1 MLVRCLRMQNN
12 IETMIISNKTTM
24 KTTIIRLLLALAVM
38 LPTVAKAQPAPVKKA
53 AQSVFSLTTYNA
65 DGTIHSS
72 SHGVFT
78 GAAGEA
84 IAMWHSFKGAA
95 RAVIIDS
102 KGKQYDVDAMLG
114 VSENYDV
121 CRFRIKGY
129 TNSAGGLLPT
139 TDNTQAASMY
149 LVGYDIKKPEI
160 KSLSPASTEKFMT
173 DLNYYIFKDEDVE
186 GSMLG
191 CPVVSADGKLLGIVQ
206 RPDDGGT
213 AFSADARL
221 TTTFKRYGFS
231 INDQTFRA
239 TGIRIA
245 LPTEQKEA
253 SLMLVLAATMAD
265 SVRYNEYIDDYI
277 RDFPTAADGYN
288 ARAAQLVN
296 YGKLAEAD
304 EMLQTETK
312 RAESKDVAYSNY
324 AALVYR
330 ACVYRVDTTFAKWN
344 FDKAYSLACEAYKV
358 NPLPAYQHQQAQIL
372 YAQAKYKEALD
383 LFIALQKTDLG
394 KTGEVY
400 YESAQCKAHL
410 NAPKAEIMALLDTA
424 VNVQPGLSS
433 ASYVLARGRQYDVD
447 GNYRQAFLDYLKY
460 DSLMN
465 FNASA
470 DFYYVKF
477 KCEMKIRQYQP
488 ALNDIA
494 HAIVLTRTEPL
505 YYAEM
510 ASLQL
515 RVNQLDNAV
524 KTCDMAL
531 TIDGADKVPD
541 FFVIKGIA
549 LCELKQKEAGLEA
562 LAKAKE
568 LGDERAD
575 GLITKYS
582 K

>member
-1 MLVRCLRMQNN
+1 MMPM
-12 IETMIISNKTTM
+12 TAM
-24 KTTIIRLLLALAVM
+24 
-38 LPTVAKAQPAPVKKA
+38 AQPAPVKKA

-72 SHGVFT
+72 SRGVFV
-78 GAAGEA
+78 G
-84 IAMWHSFKGAA
+84 
-95 RAVIIDS
+95 
-102 KGKQYDVDAMLG
+102 
-114 VSENYDV
+114 
-121 CRFRIKGY
+121 
-129 TNSAGGLLPT
+129 AGG
-139 TDNTQAASMY
+139 
-149 LVGYDIKKPEI
+149 E
-160 KSLSPASTEKFMT
+160 
-173 DLNYYIFKDEDVE
+173 
-186 GSMLG
+186 
-191 CPVVSADGKLLGIVQ
+191 
-206 RPDDGGT
+206 

-239 TGIRIA
+239 TGIRVA
-245 LPTEQKEA
+245 LPAEQKEA
-253 SLMLVLAATMAD
+253 SLMLVLASSLVD
-265 SVRYNEYIDDYI
+265 SARYNGYIDDYI
-277 RDFPTAADGYN
+277 RSFPTAPDGYN
-288 ARAAQLVN
+288 ARATQFVN
-296 YGKLAEAD
+296 HAKLAEAD

-312 RAESKDVAYSNY
+312 RAANKDVAYSNY

-330 ACVYRVDTTFAKWN
+330 ASIYRVDTTFTKWSL
-344 FDKAYSLACEAYKV
+344 DKAYDLAGEAYKV
-358 NPLPAYQHQQAQIL
+358 NPLPAYQHQQAQVL
-372 YAQAKYKEALD
+372 YAKGKYKESLD
-383 LFIALQKTDLG
+383 MLTALQQTDLG

-400 YESAQCKAHL
+400 YESAQCKARL
-410 NAPKAEIMALLDTA
+410 NAPKPEIMALLDKA
-424 VNVQPGLSS
+424 VSVQPGQPS
-433 ASYVLARGRQYDVD
+433 AAYVLARGRQYDED

-465 FNASA
+465 FNATA
-470 DFYYVKF
+470 DFYYMKF

-515 RVNQLDNAV
+515 RVNRLEDAV

-531 TIDGADKVPD
+531 NIKGADKVSD

-562 LAKAKE
+562 LRKAQE
-568 LGDERAD
+568 LADERAE
-575 GLITKYS
+575 GLIKKYS

>member
-1 MLVRCLRMQNN
+1 MRTR
-12 IETMIISNKTTM
+12 IIQ
-24 KTTIIRLLLALAVM
+24 LLFAIAIM
-38 LPTVAKAQPAPVKKA
+38 LPMTAMAQPAPVKKA

-65 DGTIHSS
+65 DGTILSS
-72 SHGVFT
+72 SHGVFA
-78 GAAGEA
+78 GACGEA
-84 IAMWHSFKGAA
+84 VAMWHLFKGAA

-114 VSENYDV
+114 VSENYDL
-121 CRFRIKGY
+121 CRFRVKGY
-129 TNSAGGLLPT
+129 PNGGNALPST
-139 TDNTQAASMY
+139 TDNSPASSMY

-160 KSLSPASTEKFMT
+160 KSISPVRAEKFMT
-173 DLNYYIFKDEDVE
+173 DLNYYVFKDEDVS

-191 CPVVSADGKLLGIVQ
+191 CPVVSADGKLLGIMQ
-206 RPDDGGT
+206 RPDDGGE

-239 TGIRIA
+239 TGIRVA

-253 SLMLVLAATMAD
+253 SLMLVLAASLSD
-265 SVRYNEYIDDYI
+265 SVRYDGYIDDYI
-277 RDFPTAADGYN
+277 SSFPTATDGYN
-288 ARAAQLVN
+288 ARATQLVN
-296 YGKLAEAD
+296 HGKLAEAD

-312 RAESKDVAYSNY
+312 RAANKDVAYSNY

-330 ACVYRVDTTFAKWN
+330 ASLYRVDTTFTKWN
-344 FDKAYSLACEAYKV
+344 LDKAYELAAEAYKV
-358 NPLPAYQHQQAQIL
+358 NPLPAYQHQRAQVL
-372 YAQAKYKEALD
+372 YAKGKFKESLD
-383 LFIALQKTDLG
+383 LLTTLQQTDLG
-394 KTGEVY
+394 KNGEVY
-400 YESAQCKAHL
+400 YEAAQCKARL
-410 NAPKAEIMALLDTA
+410 NAPKTEIMALLDKA
-424 VNVQPGLSS
+424 VSAQPGLPS

-470 DFYYVKF
+470 DFYYMKF

-515 RVNQLDNAV
+515 RVNRLEDAV

-531 TIDGADKVPD
+531 NIKGADKVSD

-549 LCELKQKEAGLEA
+549 LCELKQKEGGLEA
-562 LAKAKE
+562 LKKAQE
-568 LGDERAD
+568 LGDERAE
-575 GLITKYS
+575 GLIKKYS

>member
-1 MLVRCLRMQNN
+1 M
-12 IETMIISNKTTM
+12 
-24 KTTIIRLLLALAVM
+24 RLLLAMAIM
-38 LPTVAKAQPAPVKKA
+38 LPMMAKAQPATVKKA

-78 GAAGEA
+78 GATGEA
-84 IAMWHSFKGAA
+84 IAMWHPFKGAS

-121 CRFRIKGY
+121 CRFTIKGY
-129 TNSAGGLLPT
+129 ANGGSGLLPT
-139 TDNTQAASMY
+139 ADNSLAAQMFV
-149 LVGYDIKKPEI
+149 VGYDTKKPEI
-160 KSLSPASTEKFMT
+160 KSMSQARTEKFMT
-173 DLNYYIFKDEDVE
+173 DLNYYVFKDEDVS

-191 CPVVSADGKLLGIVQ
+191 CPVVGADGKLLGIVQ
-206 RPDDGGT
+206 RPEDGGE
-213 AFSADARL
+213 AFSADVRL
-221 TTTFKRYGFS
+221 TTTFKRMGFS

-239 TGIRIA
+239 TGIRVA
-245 LPTEQKEA
+245 LPEEQKEA
-253 SLMLVLAATMAD
+253 SLMLVLAASMAD
-265 SVRYNEYIDDYI
+265 SVRYNEYIDDFI
-277 RDFPTAADGYN
+277 RYFPTATDGYN
-288 ARAAQLVN
+288 AKATQLVN

-312 RAESKDVAYSNY
+312 RAASKDVAYSNY

-330 ACVYRVDTTFAKWN
+330 ASIYRIDTTFTKWSL
-344 FDKAYSLACEAYKV
+344 DKAYDLAGEAYKA
-358 NPLPAYQHQQAQIL
+358 NPMPAYQHQQAQVL
-372 YAQAKYKEALD
+372 FAKGKYNEALG
-383 LFIALQKTDLG
+383 LLTALQKTDLG
-394 KTGEVY
+394 KTGEIY
-400 YESAQCKAHL
+400 YEAAQCKARL
-410 NAPKAEIMALLDTA
+410 NAPKPEIMALLDSA

-433 ASYVLARGRQYDVD
+433 ASYVLARGRQYDAD

-470 DFYYVKF
+470 DFYYMKF

-494 HAIVLTRTEPL
+494 HAIVLTRTVPL

-515 RVNQLDNAV
+515 RVNRLDDAV

-531 TIDGADKVPD
+531 AIDGADKVSD
-541 FFVIKGIA
+541 FFIIKGIA
-549 LCELKQKEAGLEA
+549 FCELKQKEAGLEA
-562 LAKAKE
+562 LKKAQE
-568 LGDERAD
+568 LGDERAED
-575 GLITKYS
+575 LIKKYS

>member
-1 MLVRCLRMQNN
+1 MR
-12 IETMIISNKTTM
+12 TK
-24 KTTIIRLLLALAVM
+24 IIRLLLATAII
-38 LPTVAKAQPAPVKKA
+38 LPMMAKAQPATVKKA

-65 DGTIHSS
+65 DGTIHTS

-84 IAMWHSFKGAA
+84 IAMWHPFKGAA

-121 CRFRIKGY
+121 CRFKIKGY
-129 TNSAGGLLPT
+129 TNNSGLLPV
-139 TDNTQAASMY
+139 TDNSLATSMF

-160 KSLSPASTEKFMT
+160 KSVSPVRTEKFMT
-173 DLNYYIFKDEDVE
+173 DLNYYVFKDEEVS

-206 RPDDGGT
+206 RPDNGGE
-213 AFSADARL
+213 AFSADVRL
-221 TTTFKRYGFS
+221 STTFQRYGFS
-231 INDQTFRA
+231 INDQVFRA
-239 TGIRIA
+239 TGIRVA
-245 LPTEQKEA
+245 LPSEQKEA
-253 SLMLVLAATMAD
+253 SLMLVLAASMTD
-265 SVRYNEYIDDYI
+265 SVRYNEYIDDFI
-277 RDFPTAADGYN
+277 RCFPTATDGYN
-288 ARAAQLVN
+288 ARATQLVN

-304 EMLQTETK
+304 DMLQTETK
-312 RAESKDVAYSNY
+312 RAADKDVAYGNY

-330 ACVYRVDTTFAKWN
+330 ASVYRVDTTFTKWN
-344 FDKAYSLACEAYKV
+344 FDKAYNLAGEAYKI
-358 NPLPAYQHQQAQIL
+358 NPLPGYQHQQAQVL
-372 YAQAKYKEALD
+372 FAKGKYQEALD
-383 LFIALQKTDLG
+383 MLTALQKTDLG
-394 KTGEVY
+394 KTGEVFF
-400 YESAQCKAHL
+400 ESAQCKAHL
-410 NAPKAEIMALLDTA
+410 NAPKAEIMALLDSA
-424 VNVQPGLSS
+424 VNVQPGRPS
-433 ASYVLARGRQYDVD
+433 ASYVLARGRQYDAD

-465 FNASA
+465 FNATA
-470 DFYYVKF
+470 DFYYMKF
-477 KCEMKIRQYQP
+477 KCEMKIRQFQP

-515 RVNQLDNAV
+515 RVNHLEDAV

-531 TIDGADKVPD
+531 AIKDADKVSD

-549 LCELKQKEAGLEA
+549 LCELKQKESGLEE
-562 LAKAKE
+562 LKKAKE
-568 LGDERAD
+568 LGDGRAD
-575 GLITKYS
+575 DLIKKYS

>member
-1 MLVRCLRMQNN
+1 
-12 IETMIISNKTTM
+12 MINPNKTIMRT
-24 KTTIIRLLLALAVM
+24 KIIRLLLALALM
-38 LPTVAKAQPAPVKKA
+38 LPMSAMAQPATVKKA

-78 GAAGEA
+78 GTNGEA
-84 IAMWHSFKGAA
+84 IAMWHPFKGAA

-129 TNSAGGLLPT
+129 PNGGNGLMPTADNSL
-139 TDNTQAASMY
+139 ASSMF
-149 LVGYDIKKPEI
+149 LVGYDLKKPEI
-160 KSLSPASTEKFMT
+160 KSISPVRTEKFMT
-173 DLNYYIFKDEDVE
+173 NFNYYVFKDEDVS

-206 RPDDGGT
+206 RPDDGGE

-221 TTTFKRYGFS
+221 TTTFKLYGFS

-239 TGIRIA
+239 TGVRVA
-245 LPTEQKEA
+245 LPSEQKEA
-253 SLMLVLAATMAD
+253 SLMLVLAASLTD
-265 SVRYNEYIDDYI
+265 SVKYNEYIDDFIHY
-277 RDFPTAADGYN
+277 FPTATDGYN
-288 ARAAQLVN
+288 ARATQLVN
-296 YGKLAEAD
+296 QRKLAEAD
-304 EMLQTETK
+304 NMLQTETK
-312 RAESKDVAYSNY
+312 RASSKDVAFSNY

-330 ACVYRVDTTFAKWN
+330 ASLYRVDTTFTKWSL
-344 FDKAYSLACEAYKV
+344 DKAYDLAGEAYKV
-358 NPLPAYQHQQAQIL
+358 NPLPAYQHQQAQVL
-372 YAQAKYKEALD
+372 FAKGKYKEALD
-383 LFIALQKTDLG
+383 LLTALQKTDLG

-400 YESAQCKAHL
+400 YESAQCKAQL
-410 NAPKAEIMALLDTA
+410 NAPKPEIMALLDTA
-424 VNVQPGLSS
+424 INVQPGLPS
-433 ASYVLARGRQYDVD
+433 APYVLARGRQYDVD
-447 GNYRQAFLDYLKY
+447 GKYRQAFLDYLKY

-465 FNASA
+465 YNATA
-470 DFYYVKF
+470 DFYYMKF
-477 KCEMKIRQYQP
+477 KCEMKIRQFQP

-515 RVNQLDNAV
+515 RVNHLDDAV
-524 KTCDMAL
+524 KTCDLAL
-531 TIDGADKVPD
+531 TINGTDKVAD

-549 LCELKQKEAGLEA
+549 LCELKQKDAGLEA
-562 LAKAKE
+562 LRKAKE

-575 GLITKYS
+575 GLIKKYA

>member
-1 MLVRCLRMQNN
+1 
-12 IETMIISNKTTM
+12 
-24 KTTIIRLLLALAVM
+24 M
-38 LPTVAKAQPAPVKKA
+38 LPAMAMAQPAPVKKA
-53 AQSVFSLTTYNA
+53 AQSVFTLTTYNA

-78 GAAGEA
+78 GTVGEA
-84 IAMWHSFKGAA
+84 IAMWHPFKGAA

-102 KGKQYDVDAMLG
+102 KGKQYDVGAMLG

-129 TNSAGGLLPT
+129 TSGGTGLLT
-139 TDNTQAASMY
+139 TADNSLATSMF

-160 KSLSPASTEKFMT
+160 KSVSPVRTEKFMT
-173 DLNYYIFKDEDVE
+173 DLNYYVFKDEDVS

-191 CPVVSADGKLLGIVQ
+191 CPVVSSDGKLLGIVQ
-206 RPDDGGT
+206 RPDNGGE

-221 TTTFKRYGFS
+221 TTTFKLYGFS

-239 TGIRIA
+239 TGIRVA
-245 LPTEQKEA
+245 LPPEQKEA
-253 SLMLVLAATMAD
+253 SLMLVLAASMSD

-277 RDFPTAADGYN
+277 HYFPTATEGYN
-288 ARAAQLVN
+288 ARATQFVN

-304 EMLQTETK
+304 DMLQTETK
-312 RAESKDVAYSNY
+312 RAANKDVAYSNY

-330 ACVYRVDTTFAKWN
+330 ASLYRVDTTFTKWN
-344 FDKAYSLACEAYKV
+344 LDKAYELAGEAYKV
-358 NPLPAYQHQQAQIL
+358 NPLPAYQHQQAQVL
-372 YAQAKYKEALD
+372 YAKGKYKEALD
-383 LFIALQKTDLG
+383 LLTALQKTDLG
-394 KTGEVY
+394 KTGEVF
-400 YESAQCKAHL
+400 YESAQCKARL
-410 NAPKAEIMALLDTA
+410 NAPKPEIMALLDTA
-424 VNVQPGLSS
+424 VNVQPGLPS
-433 ASYVLARGRQYDVD
+433 ASYVLARGRQYDED

-465 FNASA
+465 FNATA
-470 DFYYVKF
+470 DFYYMKF

-515 RVNQLDNAV
+515 RVNRLEDAV

-531 TIDGADKVPD
+531 TINGADKVSD

-549 LCELKQKEAGLEA
+549 LCEQKQKNAGLEA
-562 LAKAKE
+562 LKKAQE

-575 GLITKYS
+575 GLIKKYS

>member
-1 MLVRCLRMQNN
+1 
-12 IETMIISNKTTM
+12 
-24 KTTIIRLLLALAVM
+24 
-38 LPTVAKAQPAPVKKA
+38 
-53 AQSVFSLTTYNA
+53 
-65 DGTIHSS
+65 
-72 SHGVFT
+72 
-78 GAAGEA
+78 
-84 IAMWHSFKGAA
+84 
-95 RAVIIDS
+95 
-102 KGKQYDVDAMLG
+102 
-114 VSENYDV
+114 
-121 CRFRIKGY
+121 
-129 TNSAGGLLPT
+129 
-139 TDNTQAASMY
+139 
-149 LVGYDIKKPEI
+149 
-160 KSLSPASTEKFMT
+160 MT
-173 DLNYYIFKDEDVE
+173 DLNYYVFKDEDVS

-206 RPDDGGT
+206 RPDDGGE

-239 TGIRIA
+239 TGIRVA
-245 LPTEQKEA
+245 LPAEQKEA
-253 SLMLVLAATMAD
+253 SLMLVLASSLVD
-265 SVRYNEYIDDYI
+265 SARYNGYIDDYI
-277 RDFPTAADGYN
+277 RSFPTAPDGYN
-288 ARAAQLVN
+288 ARATQFVN
-296 YGKLAEAD
+296 HAKLAEAD

-312 RAESKDVAYSNY
+312 RAANKDVAYSNY

-330 ACVYRVDTTFAKWN
+330 ASIYRVDTTFTKWSL
-344 FDKAYSLACEAYKV
+344 DKAYDLAGEAYKV
-358 NPLPAYQHQQAQIL
+358 NPLPAYQHQQAQVL
-372 YAQAKYKEALD
+372 YAKGKYKESLD
-383 LFIALQKTDLG
+383 MLTALQQTDLG

-400 YESAQCKAHL
+400 YESAQCKARL
-410 NAPKAEIMALLDTA
+410 NAPKPEIMALLDKA
-424 VNVQPGLSS
+424 VSVQPGQPS
-433 ASYVLARGRQYDVD
+433 AAYVLARGRQYDED

-465 FNASA
+465 FNATA
-470 DFYYVKF
+470 DFYYMKF

-515 RVNQLDNAV
+515 RVNRLEDAV

-531 TIDGADKVPD
+531 NIKGADKVSD

-562 LAKAKE
+562 LRKAQE
-568 LGDERAD
+568 LADERAE
-575 GLITKYS
+575 GLIKKYS

>member
-1 MLVRCLRMQNN
+1 
-12 IETMIISNKTTM
+12 
-24 KTTIIRLLLALAVM
+24 M
-38 LPTVAKAQPAPVKKA
+38 LPTMAMAQPATVKKA

-65 DGTIHSS
+65 DGTILSS

-78 GAAGEA
+78 GTAGEA

-95 RAVIIDS
+95 RAVIIDT

-114 VSENYDV
+114 VSENYDL

-129 TNSAGGLLPT
+129 SNGGTALLPT
-139 TDNTQAASMY
+139 SGNSIAPSMFI
-149 LVGYDIKKPEI
+149 VGYDIKKPEI
-160 KSLSPASTEKFMT
+160 KSISPVRTEKFMT
-173 DLNYYIFKDEDVE
+173 DLNYYVFKDEDVS
-186 GSMLG
+186 GAMLG

-206 RPDDGGT
+206 RPDNGGE

-239 TGIRIA
+239 TGIRVA
-245 LPTEQKEA
+245 LPTEQKDA
-253 SLMLVLAATMAD
+253 TLMLVLAASLSD
-265 SVRYNEYIDDYI
+265 SVKYNEYIDDYI
-277 RDFPTAADGYN
+277 RYFPTATEGYN
-288 ARAAQLVN
+288 AKATQFVN

-312 RAESKDVAYSNY
+312 RSVNKDVAYSNY

-330 ACVYRVDTTFAKWN
+330 ASIYRIDTTFTKWSL
-344 FDKAYSLACEAYKV
+344 DKAYELAGEAYKA
-358 NPLPAYQHQQAQIL
+358 NPLPAYQHQQAQVL
-372 YAQAKYKEALD
+372 FSKGKYKEALD
-383 LFIALQKTDLG
+383 LLTALQKTDLG

-400 YESAQCKAHL
+400 YESAQCKARL
-410 NAPKAEIMALLDTA
+410 NAPKQEIMALLDSA
-424 VNVQPGLSS
+424 VNVQPGLPS
-433 ASYVLARGRQYDVD
+433 ASYVLARGRQYDED

-465 FNASA
+465 FNATA
-470 DFYYVKF
+470 DFYYMKF

-515 RVNQLDNAV
+515 RVNRLDDAV

-531 TIDGADKVPD
+531 AINGADKVSD

-549 LCELKQKEAGLEA
+549 LCELKQKEAGLQA
-562 LAKAKE
+562 LGKAQE
-568 LGDERAD
+568 LGDKRAD
-575 GLITKYS
+575 DLIKKYS

>member
-1 MLVRCLRMQNN
+1 MR
-12 IETMIISNKTTM
+12 TK
-24 KTTIIRLLLALAVM
+24 IIRLLLATAII
-38 LPTVAKAQPAPVKKA
+38 LPMMAKAQPATVKKA

-65 DGTIHSS
+65 DGTIHTS

-84 IAMWHSFKGAA
+84 IAMWHPFKGAA

-121 CRFRIKGY
+121 CRFKIKGY
-129 TNSAGGLLPT
+129 TNNSGLLPV
-139 TDNTQAASMY
+139 TDNSLATSMFM
-149 LVGYDIKKPEI
+149 VGYDIKKPEI
-160 KSLSPASTEKFMT
+160 KNVSPVRTEKFMT
-173 DLNYYIFKDEDVE
+173 DLNYYVFKDEEVS

-206 RPDDGGT
+206 RPDNGGE
-213 AFSADARL
+213 AFSADVRL
-221 TTTFKRYGFS
+221 STTFQRYGFS
-231 INDQTFRA
+231 INDQVFRA
-239 TGIRIA
+239 TGIRVA
-245 LPTEQKEA
+245 LPSEQKEA
-253 SLMLVLAATMAD
+253 SLMLVLAASMTD
-265 SVRYNEYIDDYI
+265 SVRYNEYIDDFI
-277 RDFPTAADGYN
+277 RYFPTATDGYN
-288 ARAAQLVN
+288 ARATQLVN

-304 EMLQTETK
+304 DMLQTETK
-312 RAESKDVAYSNY
+312 RAADKDVAYGNY

-330 ACVYRVDTTFAKWN
+330 ASVYRVDTTFTKWN
-344 FDKAYSLACEAYKV
+344 FDKAYNLAGEAYKI
-358 NPLPAYQHQQAQIL
+358 NPLPGYQHQQAQVL
-372 YAQAKYKEALD
+372 FAKGKYQEALD
-383 LFIALQKTDLG
+383 MLTALQKTDLG
-394 KTGEVY
+394 KTGEVFF
-400 YESAQCKAHL
+400 ESAQCKAHL
-410 NAPKAEIMALLDTA
+410 NAPKAEIMALLDSA
-424 VNVQPGLSS
+424 VNVQPGRPS
-433 ASYVLARGRQYDVD
+433 ASYVLARGRQYDAD

-465 FNASA
+465 FNATA
-470 DFYYVKF
+470 DFYYMKF
-477 KCEMKIRQYQP
+477 KCEMKIRQFQP

-515 RVNQLDNAV
+515 RVNHLEDAV

-531 TIDGADKVPD
+531 AIKDADKVSD

-549 LCELKQKEAGLEA
+549 LCELKQKESGLEE
-562 LAKAKE
+562 LKKAKE
-568 LGDERAD
+568 LGDGRAD
-575 GLITKYS
+575 DLIKKYS

>member
-1 MLVRCLRMQNN
+1 
-12 IETMIISNKTTM
+12 
-24 KTTIIRLLLALAVM
+24 
-38 LPTVAKAQPAPVKKA
+38 
-53 AQSVFSLTTYNA
+53 
-65 DGTIHSS
+65 
-72 SHGVFT
+72 
-78 GAAGEA
+78 
-84 IAMWHSFKGAA
+84 
-95 RAVIIDS
+95 
-102 KGKQYDVDAMLG
+102 
-114 VSENYDV
+114 
-121 CRFRIKGY
+121 
-129 TNSAGGLLPT
+129 
-139 TDNTQAASMY
+139 MY

-160 KSLSPASTEKFMT
+160 KGVSPVRAEKFMT
-173 DLNYYIFKDEDVE
+173 DLNYYVFKDEDVS

-206 RPDDGGT
+206 RPDDGGE

-239 TGIRIA
+239 TGIRVA
-245 LPTEQKEA
+245 LPAEQKEA
-253 SLMLVLAATMAD
+253 SLMLVLASSLVD
-265 SVRYNEYIDDYI
+265 SARYNGYIDDYI
-277 RDFPTAADGYN
+277 RSFPTAPDGYN
-288 ARAAQLVN
+288 ARATQFVN
-296 YGKLAEAD
+296 HAKLAEAD
-304 EMLQTETK
+304 EMLQAETK
-312 RAESKDVAYSNY
+312 HAANKDVAYSNY

-330 ACVYRVDTTFAKWN
+330 ASIYRVDTTFTKWSL
-344 FDKAYSLACEAYKV
+344 DKAYDLAGEAYKV
-358 NPLPAYQHQQAQIL
+358 NPLPAYQHQQAQAL
-372 YAQAKYKEALD
+372 YAKGKYKESLD
-383 LFIALQKTDLG
+383 MLTALQQTDLG

-400 YESAQCKAHL
+400 YESAQCKARL
-410 NAPKAEIMALLDTA
+410 NAPKPEIMALLDKA
-424 VNVQPGLSS
+424 VSVQPGQPS
-433 ASYVLARGRQYDVD
+433 AAYVLARGRQYDED

-465 FNASA
+465 FNATA
-470 DFYYVKF
+470 DFYYMKF

-515 RVNQLDNAV
+515 RVNRLEDAV

-531 TIDGADKVPD
+531 NIKGADKVSD

-562 LAKAKE
+562 LRKAQE
-568 LGDERAD
+568 LADERAE
-575 GLITKYS
+575 GLIKKYS

>member
-1 MLVRCLRMQNN
+1 MTAM
-12 IETMIISNKTTM
+12 
-24 KTTIIRLLLALAVM
+24 
-38 LPTVAKAQPAPVKKA
+38 AQPAPVKKA

-72 SHGVFT
+72 SRGVFV
-78 GAAGEA
+78 GAGGEA
-84 IAMWHSFKGAA
+84 IAMWHLFKGAS

-102 KGKQYDVDAMLG
+102 KGRQYDVDAMLG
-114 VSENYDV
+114 VSENYDL

-129 TNSAGGLLPT
+129 ANGGNALPMTTGNSPAT
-139 TDNTQAASMY
+139 SIY

-160 KSLSPASTEKFMT
+160 KGVSPVRAEKFMT
-173 DLNYYIFKDEDVE
+173 DLNYYVFKDEDVS

-206 RPDDGGT
+206 RPDDGGE

-239 TGIRIA
+239 TGIRVA
-245 LPTEQKEA
+245 LPAEQKEA
-253 SLMLVLAATMAD
+253 SLMLVLASSLVD
-265 SVRYNEYIDDYI
+265 SARYNGYIDDYI
-277 RDFPTAADGYN
+277 RSFPTAPDGYN
-288 ARAAQLVN
+288 ARATQFVN
-296 YGKLAEAD
+296 HAKLAEAD

-312 RAESKDVAYSNY
+312 RAANKDVAYSNY

-330 ACVYRVDTTFAKWN
+330 ASIYRVDTTFTKWSL
-344 FDKAYSLACEAYKV
+344 DKAYDLAGEAYK
-358 NPLPAYQHQQAQIL
+358 
-372 YAQAKYKEALD
+372 
-383 LFIALQKTDLG
+383 DLG

-400 YESAQCKAHL
+400 YESAQCKARL
-410 NAPKAEIMALLDTA
+410 NAPKPEIMALLDKA
-424 VNVQPGLSS
+424 VSVQPGQPS
-433 ASYVLARGRQYDVD
+433 AAYVLARGRQYDED

-465 FNASA
+465 FNATA
-470 DFYYVKF
+470 DFYYMKF

-515 RVNQLDNAV
+515 RVNRLEDAV

-531 TIDGADKVPD
+531 NIKGADKVSD

-562 LAKAKE
+562 LRKAQE
-568 LGDERAD
+568 LADERAE
-575 GLITKYS
+575 GLIKKYS

>member
-1 MLVRCLRMQNN
+1 MR
-12 IETMIISNKTTM
+12 TK
-24 KTTIIRLLLALAVM
+24 IIRLLLATAIV
-38 LPTVAKAQPAPVKKA
+38 LPMMAKAQPATVKKA

-65 DGTIHSS
+65 DGTIHTS

-84 IAMWHSFKGAA
+84 IAMWHPFKGAA

-121 CRFRIKGY
+121 CRFKIKGY
-129 TNSAGGLLPT
+129 TNNIGLLPV
-139 TDNTQAASMY
+139 TDNSLATSMF

-160 KSLSPASTEKFMT
+160 KSVSPVRTEKFMT
-173 DLNYYIFKDEDVE
+173 DLNYYVFKDEEVS

-206 RPDDGGT
+206 RPDNGGE
-213 AFSADARL
+213 AFSADVRL
-221 TTTFKRYGFS
+221 STTFQRYGFS
-231 INDQTFRA
+231 INDQVFRA
-239 TGIRIA
+239 TGIRVA
-245 LPTEQKEA
+245 LPSEQKEA
-253 SLMLVLAATMAD
+253 SLMLVLAASMTD
-265 SVRYNEYIDDYI
+265 SVRYNEYIDDFI
-277 RDFPTAADGYN
+277 RYFPTATDGYN
-288 ARAAQLVN
+288 ARATQLVN

-304 EMLQTETK
+304 DMLQTETK
-312 RAESKDVAYSNY
+312 RAADKDVAYGNY

-330 ACVYRVDTTFAKWN
+330 ASVYRVDTTFTKWN
-344 FDKAYSLACEAYKV
+344 FDKAYNLAGEAYKI
-358 NPLPAYQHQQAQIL
+358 NPLPGYQHQQAQVL
-372 YAQAKYKEALD
+372 FAKGKYQEALD
-383 LFIALQKTDLG
+383 MLTALQKTDLG
-394 KTGEVY
+394 KTGEVFF
-400 YESAQCKAHL
+400 ESAQCKAHL
-410 NAPKAEIMALLDTA
+410 NAPKAEIMALLDSA
-424 VNVQPGLSS
+424 VNVQPGRPS
-433 ASYVLARGRQYDVD
+433 ASYVLARGRQYDAD

-465 FNASA
+465 FNATA
-470 DFYYVKF
+470 DFYYMKF
-477 KCEMKIRQYQP
+477 KCEMKIRQFQP

-515 RVNQLDNAV
+515 RVNHLEDAV

-531 TIDGADKVPD
+531 AIKDADKVSD

-549 LCELKQKEAGLEA
+549 LCELKQKESGLEE
-562 LAKAKE
+562 LKKAKE
-568 LGDERAD
+568 LGDGRAD
-575 GLITKYS
+575 DLIKKYS

>member
-1 MLVRCLRMQNN
+1 
-12 IETMIISNKTTM
+12 
-24 KTTIIRLLLALAVM
+24 M
-38 LPTVAKAQPAPVKKA
+38 LPTMAMAQPATVKKA

-65 DGTIHSS
+65 DGTILSS

-78 GAAGEA
+78 GTAGEA
-84 IAMWHSFKGAA
+84 IAMWHPFKGAA
-95 RAVIIDS
+95 RAVIIDT

-114 VSENYDV
+114 VSENYDL

-129 TNSAGGLLPT
+129 SNGGTALLPT
-139 TDNTQAASMY
+139 SGNSIATSMFI
-149 LVGYDIKKPEI
+149 VGYDIKKPEI
-160 KSLSPASTEKFMT
+160 KSISPVRTEKFMT
-173 DLNYYIFKDEDVE
+173 DLNYYVFKDEDVS
-186 GSMLG
+186 GAMLG

-206 RPDDGGT
+206 RPDNGGE

-239 TGIRIA
+239 TGIRVA
-245 LPTEQKEA
+245 LPTEQKDA
-253 SLMLVLAATMAD
+253 TLMLVLAASLSD

-277 RDFPTAADGYN
+277 RYFPTATEGYN
-288 ARAAQLVN
+288 AKATQFVN

-312 RAESKDVAYSNY
+312 RSVNKDVAYSNY

-330 ACVYRVDTTFAKWN
+330 ASIYRIDTTFTKWSL
-344 FDKAYSLACEAYKV
+344 DKAYELAGEAYKA
-358 NPLPAYQHQQAQIL
+358 NPLPAYQHQQAQVL
-372 YAQAKYKEALD
+372 FSKGKYKEALD
-383 LFIALQKTDLG
+383 LLTALQKTDLG

-400 YESAQCKAHL
+400 YESAQCKARL
-410 NAPKAEIMALLDTA
+410 NAPKQEIMALLDSA
-424 VNVQPGLSS
+424 VNVQPGLPS
-433 ASYVLARGRQYDVD
+433 ASYVLARGRQYDED

-465 FNASA
+465 FNATA
-470 DFYYVKF
+470 DFYYMKF

-515 RVNQLDNAV
+515 RVNRLDDAV

-531 TIDGADKVPD
+531 AINGADKVSD

-549 LCELKQKEAGLEA
+549 LCELKQKEAGLKA
-562 LAKAKE
+562 LGKAQE
-568 LGDERAD
+568 LGDKRAD
-575 GLITKYS
+575 DLIKKYS

>member
-1 MLVRCLRMQNN
+1 MR
-12 IETMIISNKTTM
+12 TK
-24 KTTIIRLLLALAVM
+24 IIRLLLATAII
-38 LPTVAKAQPAPVKKA
+38 LPMMAKAQPATVKKA

-65 DGTIHSS
+65 DGTIHTS

-84 IAMWHSFKGAA
+84 IAMWHPFKGAA

-121 CRFRIKGY
+121 CRFKIKGY
-129 TNSAGGLLPT
+129 TNNSGLLPV
-139 TDNTQAASMY
+139 TDNSLATSMF

-160 KSLSPASTEKFMT
+160 KSVSPVRTEKFMT
-173 DLNYYIFKDEDVE
+173 DLNYYVFKDEEVS

-206 RPDDGGT
+206 RPDNGGE
-213 AFSADARL
+213 AFSADVRL
-221 TTTFKRYGFS
+221 STTFQRYGFS
-231 INDQTFRA
+231 INDQVFRA
-239 TGIRIA
+239 TGIRVA
-245 LPTEQKEA
+245 LPSEQKEA
-253 SLMLVLAATMAD
+253 SLMLVLAASMTD
-265 SVRYNEYIDDYI
+265 SVRYNEYIDDFI
-277 RDFPTAADGYN
+277 RYFPTATDGYN
-288 ARAAQLVN
+288 ARATQLVN

-304 EMLQTETK
+304 DMLQTETK
-312 RAESKDVAYSNY
+312 RAADKDVAYGNY

-330 ACVYRVDTTFAKWN
+330 ASVYRVDTTFTKWN
-344 FDKAYSLACEAYKV
+344 FDKAYNLAGEAYKI
-358 NPLPAYQHQQAQIL
+358 NPLPGYQHQQAQVL
-372 YAQAKYKEALD
+372 FAKGKYQEALD
-383 LFIALQKTDLG
+383 MLTALQKTDLG
-394 KTGEVY
+394 KTGEVFF
-400 YESAQCKAHL
+400 ESAQCKAHL
-410 NAPKAEIMALLDTA
+410 NAPKAEIMALLDSA
-424 VNVQPGLSS
+424 VNVQPGHPS
-433 ASYVLARGRQYDVD
+433 ASYVLARGRQYDAD

-465 FNASA
+465 FNATA
-470 DFYYVKF
+470 DFYYMKF
-477 KCEMKIRQYQP
+477 KCEMKIRQFQP

-515 RVNQLDNAV
+515 RVNHLEDAV

-531 TIDGADKVPD
+531 AIKDADKVSD

-549 LCELKQKEAGLEA
+549 LCELKQKESGLEE
-562 LAKAKE
+562 LKKAKE
-568 LGDERAD
+568 LGDGRAD
-575 GLITKYS
+575 DLIKKYS